1 MLDYISTNYKN
12 YIICGDFN
20 SKSVDIGC
28 KETNNNG
35 KILIDFLVNSRAIVL
50 NAKSQPLSETL

>member
-1 MLDYISTNYKN
+1 MFKNVQKCSKMFNNGVVNYKN
-12 YIICGDFN
+12 YIICGDLN

-35 KILIDFLVNSRAIVL
+35 KILLEFW
-50 NAKSQPLSETL
+50 

>member
-1 MLDYISTNYKN
+1 MFKNVQKCSKMFNNGVVNYKN
-12 YIICGDFN
+12 YIICGDLN

-35 KILIDFLVNSRAIVL
+35 KILLEFWWIVE
-50 NAKSQPLSETL
+50 PLY